1 VHAPRNVELFLSYL
15 DDKYKR
21 IKHAFS
27 INILM
32 ISDPLQALRIH
43 SFVFIVTWG
52 LLIPA
57 MAHIE
62 GRVLKHAGWKI
73 YFLERIF

>member
-1 VHAPRNVELFLSYL
+1 
-15 DDKYKR
+15 
-21 IKHAFS
+21 
-27 INILM
+27 M
-32 ISDPLQALRIH
+32 ISAPLQAFRIH
-43 SFVFIVTWG
+43 SFVFIATWG

-57 MAHIE
+57 IAQIE